1 MKLIVLADEILK
13 AELLS
18 NGIQANTEIHWIQTA
33 SEFSKFQDVDGYI
46 DLLFDSSDERIKL
59 LKQLSATVIINS
71 VEKTLEFSD
80 VRFIRINA
88 WPTFLARTTIEASGH
103 DNHQKLQAEFFF
115 QALNKKIEWLPDEP
129 GFVSARVVA
138 MIINESWYALNEEVS
153 AKTDIDIAMKL
164 GTNYP
169 FGPFEW
175 CTKIGE
181 EKIIALLN
189 ELGKKNP
196 RYLPAKLSEKK
207 ALQ

>member
-1 MKLIVLADEILK
+1 
-13 AELLS
+13 
-18 NGIQANTEIHWIQTA
+18 
-33 SEFSKFQDVDGYI
+33 
-46 DLLFDSSDERIKL
+46 
-59 LKQLSATVIINS
+59 
-71 VEKTLEFSD
+71 
-80 VRFIRINA
+80 
-88 WPTFLARTTIEASGH
+88 
-103 DNHQKLQAEFFF
+103 
-115 QALNKKIEWLPDEP
+115 
-129 GFVSARVVA
+129 